1 MRYMLHF
8 LFLLTIASLGIA
20 QAQGVSQHD
29 YAPGYGPTG
38 VATSG
43 NDLNDAA
50 RVDPDHA
57 GMAKATATLDI
68 PPVQV
73 IPVIDGILSAGEWSD
88 AVQINPANL
97 TGISTAWMKIDAC
110 YLHFAA
116 KIPTTLYGANNN
128 ATMVN
133 IWFDLDRDGVW
144 DITGDLDGN
153 LALPAGGYQYTSDVA
168 SFAYASLPGWAL
180 SGGRLRYHR
189 PWQTAGVTVPNEQI
203 TVVRTFPN
211 ASECWI
217 EASIDYRTSPMRL
230 TGGTTANMRIQFYHG
245 YYLSNGSGTVTI
257 MAQWPTLN
265 GSAYFTGPT
274 PAELVDVLPAD
285 VIAPPDALDISTIE
299 VEDNPLFNSKAFE
312 IGGQMNAAVQYTS
325 TAPPASTPYIV
336 NIYGP
341 HPATSLFASYSGS
354 LTAAQASGTANIPL
368 AVNMPKGFY
377 RVEIIVD
384 DPWVCGVR
392 KVIGATNVL
401 VLLPGET
408 PCTVWPGDINRDD
421 IVNYGDRAALNAYI
435 HDANLRFD
443 WLNGPGRLAPN
454 YPDALAELEWTG
466 QAAAPWVTPNGC
478 HMDADGNGVVNNF
491 DYLAIK
497 LNWMRSVGDVSAK
510 SDPGASPTSFGMSQ
524 NYPNPFNPT
533 TAIQLAVAERADV
546 RLVVHDML
554 GRTVATLV
562 DGTIDA
568 GMHSV
573 QFDATGLASGT
584 YFATAVMTGIESGV
598 SFRQVISMSL
608 NK

>member
-8 LFLLTIASLGIA
+8 LFLLAIVSIGTVR
-20 QAQGVSQHD
+20 AQGISQHD

-38 VATSG
+38 VAASG
-43 NDLNDAA
+43 SDRDDAA
-50 RVDPDHA
+50 RPAHD
-57 GMAKATATLDI
+57 GESMAKATATLDI
-68 PPVQV
+68 PPVQI
-73 IPVIDGILSAGEWSD
+73 IPVIDGILSPGEWSD

-97 TGISTAWMKIDAC
+97 TGTNTAWMKIDAC
-110 YLHFAA
+110 YLHIAA

-128 ATMVN
+128 ATMLNV
-133 IWFDLDRDGVW
+133 WFDLDRDGVW

-153 LALPAGGYQYTSDVA
+153 LALPAPGHMYTSNVA
-168 SFAYASLPGWAL
+168 SFGYASLPGWTL

-189 PWQTAGVTVPNEQI
+189 PWQSAGLTVPTEQI
-203 TVVRTFPN
+203 NVVRTFPN

-217 EASIDYRTSPMRL
+217 EASIDYRTSPLRL

-285 VIAPPDALDISTIE
+285 VIAPPDALDIVSID
-299 VEDNPLFNSKAFE
+299 VEDNPVFHSKAFE
-312 IGGQMNAAVQYTS
+312 IGGQMNALVEYTS
-325 TAPPASTPYIV
+325 TAPPANTPYVV

-341 HPATSLFASYSGS
+341 HPSTTLFASYNGN
-354 LTAAQASGTANIPL
+354 LTAAQASGTATIPI
-368 AVNMPKGFY
+368 AVTMPKGFY
-377 RVEIIVD
+377 RVEIVVD

-392 KVIGATNVL
+392 KIDGAANIL

-408 PCTVWPGDINRDD
+408 PCTVWPGDLNRDD
-421 IVNYGDRAALNAYI
+421 IVNYGDRAALNTYI

-443 WLNGPGRLAPN
+443 WLNGPGRLAPK
-454 YPDALAELEWTG
+454 YPEALAEFEWTG
-466 QAAAPWVTPNGC
+466 QAAAPWLTPDGC
-478 HMDADGNGVVNNF
+478 HMDADGNGIVNNF
-491 DYLAIK
+491 DYIAIK
-497 LNWMRSVGDVSAK
+497 MNWMRSVGEVSAK
-510 SDPGASPTSFGMSQ
+510 QDPGSTPLHFGLHQ

-546 RLVVHDML
+546 RLTVHDML

-562 DGTIDA
+562 DGTLDA
-568 GMHSV
+568 GMHTV
-573 QFDATGLASGT
+573 PFDATGLASGN
-584 YFATAVMTGIESGV
+584 YFATAIMTGIESGV
-598 SFRQVISMSL
+598 SFRQVISMTL

>member
-8 LFLLTIASLGIA
+8 LFVLCVVAIGVA

-38 VATSG
+38 VATTG
-43 NDLNDAA
+43 DDRNDA
-50 RVDPDHA
+50 PGLEA
-57 GMAKATATLDI
+57 GSESMSKATATLDI
-68 PPVQV
+68 PPVQI
-73 IPVIDGILSAGEWSD
+73 IPVIDGVLSPGEWSD

-97 TGISTAWMKIDAC
+97 TGTSTAWMKIDAC

-116 KIPTTLYGANNN
+116 KIPTTLYGTNSN

-153 LALPAGGYQYTSDVA
+153 LALPAGGHMYTSNVA
-168 SFAYASLPGWAL
+168 TFGYASLPGWTL

-217 EASIDYRTSPMRL
+217 EASIDYRTSPMKL

-257 MAQWPTLN
+257 MAAWPNLN

-285 VIAPPDALDISTIE
+285 VVAPPDALDISSID
-299 VEDNPLFNSKAFE
+299 VEDNPLFQSKAFE
-312 IGGQMNAAVQYTS
+312 IGGQMTAAVQYTS
-325 TAPPASTPYIV
+325 TAPPATTPYVV

-341 HPATSLFASYSGS
+341 HPSTTLFTSYAGS
-354 LTAAQASGTANIPL
+354 LTAAQASGTATIPIP
-368 AVNMPKGFY
+368 VNMPKGFY

-384 DPWVCGVR
+384 DPWVCGVQ
-392 KVIGATNVL
+392 KVEGAANIL

-408 PCTVWPGDINRDD
+408 PCTVWPGDVNRDE
-421 IVNYGDRAALNAYI
+421 IVNYGDRAALNTYI

-443 WLNGPGRLAPN
+443 WLNGPGRLAPK
-454 YPDALAELEWTG
+454 YPTPLAEYEWTG
-466 QAAAPWVTPNGC
+466 QAAAPWLTSEGC
-478 HMDADGNGVVNNF
+478 HMDADGNSVINNF
-491 DYLAIK
+491 DYIAIK
-497 LNWMRSVGDVSAK
+497 MNWMRATGEVSAK
-510 SDPGASPTSFGMSQ
+510 TEPGSMPLRFGVSQ

-533 TAIQLAVAERADV
+533 TAIQLALPERAEV
-546 RLVVHDML
+546 HLVVHDML

-562 DGTIDA
+562 DGTLDA
-568 GMHSV
+568 GV
-573 QFDATGLASGT
+573 RTIQFDASGLASGT
-584 YFATAVMTGIESGV
+584 YFATAIMTGIESGV
-598 SFRQVISMSL
+598 SFRHVVSMSL